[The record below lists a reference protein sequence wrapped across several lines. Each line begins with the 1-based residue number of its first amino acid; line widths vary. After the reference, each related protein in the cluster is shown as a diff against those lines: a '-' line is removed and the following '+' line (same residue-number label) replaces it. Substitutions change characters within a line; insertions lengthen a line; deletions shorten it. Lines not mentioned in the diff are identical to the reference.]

1 MKALFLDRDGVI
13 NEEKEN
19 SYIFH
24 KDEFVLYEGV
34 LEAMA
39 QLSQR
44 FDYLII
50 VTNQRGIGRRLMT
63 EAQLQEIHDHL
74 ISAVRKAGG
83 RIDAIYFAP
92 HLDSD
97 HPDRKPNT
105 GMALAAQKDFPG
117 IDFEAS
123 MMVGNN
129 LSDMQFGRAMG
140 MRTIFL
146 YTTQPPFSMPHP
158 LIDEQYP
165 SLAAF
170 AGRYERE

>member
-1 MKALFLDRDGVI
+1 MKALFLDRDGVL

-24 KDEFVLYEGV
+24 KDEFVFYKGV
-34 LEAMA
+34 LEAIA

-44 FDYLII
+44 FDYLFI

-63 EAQLQEIHDHL
+63 EAQLQDIHDHL
-74 ISAVRKAGG
+74 LSAVREAGG

-92 HLDSD
+92 QLDSD

-105 GMALAAQKDFPG
+105 GMAMRAQKDFPG
-117 IDFEAS
+117 IDFGES
-123 MMVGNN
+123 VMVGNN

-146 YTTQPPFSMPHP
+146 YTTQPAFSLPHP
-158 LIDEQYP
+158 LINEQYP

-170 AGRYERE
+170 AGNYER